1 MEHQSHAK
9 QGDATADHAERS
21 HSGQDHG
28 QSGRARVVIA
38 GASGF
43 LGRALVAAFEGDG
56 WEVVRVGRRES
67 VRWGDRD
74 AIERAVDGADVLI
87 NLAGKSV
94 NCRYNNANRN
104 EILRSR
110 VETTAELGRAVAAV
124 SAPPRV
130 WFNASTAT
138 IYRHATDRPNTEAEG
153 ELGKGFSVDVA
164 RSWERVFFEGELPGT
179 RRVALRM
186 AIVLG
191 DGPAASTLFT
201 LARLGLGGP
210 NIDGWAPNHRRYRG
224 IGLTPSGDGS
234 APQYRTRGRQKFSWV
249 HVDDVVGS
257 VRFLLERDDL
267 DGVVNVS
274 SPNPSDNRTLMAGIR
289 RVVRAP
295 FGIPSWRWMLEP
307 AMAVLRTE
315 PELILKSR
323 WVMPERLTD
332 AGYHFEHPE
341 LNPVLRLVA
350 RELG

>member
-1 MEHQSHAK
+1 MKQHNHASH
-9 QGDATADHAERS
+9 GAERP
-21 HSGQDHG
+21 D
-28 QSGRARVVIA
+28 ALRVVIA

-43 LGRALVAAFEGDG
+43 VGRALEDDFESRG
-56 WEVVRVGRRES
+56 WEVVRIGRREA
-67 VRWGDRD
+67 VRWGDAD
-74 AIERAVDGADVLI
+74 AIQRAIDGAEVLI

-94 NCRYNNANRN
+94 NCRYNDANRA

-110 VETTAELGRAVAAV
+110 VETTAELRAAVAAV
-124 SAPPRV
+124 PNPPRV

-138 IYRHATDRPNTEAEG
+138 IYRHATDRPNTESEG
-153 ELGKGFSVDVA
+153 ELGQGFSVDVA
-164 RSWERVFFEGELPGT
+164 RNWERAFFEGTLPKT

-224 IGLTPSGDGS
+224 IGPAPSGDGR

-249 HVDDVVGS
+249 HVDDVIGA
-257 VRFLLERDDL
+257 VRFLIDRDDL
-267 DGVVNVS
+267 DGVINVS
-274 SPNPSDNRTLMAGIR
+274 SANPSDNRTLMASIR

-295 FGIPSWRWMLEP
+295 FGLPSWRWMLEP

-323 WVMPERLTD
+323 WVTPQRLTN
-332 AGYHFEHPE
+332 AGYHFVHPE
-341 LNPVLRLVA
+341 LNPALRQVA
-350 RELG
+350 RELR